1 MHHVIGNFGFDEID
15 GNIRSFPNGFSWSE
29 DGSVT
34 DEIFIY
40 YIEKF
45 LCPLYKDARDEER
58 FWVDM
63 KADSESGRLNSR
75 FWKIAQSY
83 GFYFFSGLPNGTELG
98 QEMDQLFLFLK
109 SIIEEN
115 RKELYKR
122 LFRQLEGRIPD
133 NNEDDDDF
141 YIIEKEDADDDNEVI
156 NVDKI
161 DHFFYDLSHE

>member
-1 MHHVIGNFGFDEID
+1 
-15 GNIRSFPNGFSWSE
+15 
-29 DGSVT
+29 
-34 DEIFIY
+34 
-40 YIEKF
+40 
-45 LCPLYKDARDEER
+45 
-58 FWVDM
+58 
-63 KADSESGRLNSR
+63 
-75 FWKIAQSY
+75 
-83 GFYFFSGLPNGTELG
+83 
-98 QEMDQLFLFLK
+98 MDQLFLFLK

-161 DHFFYDLSHE
+161 DHFFYDLSHK